1 MNKSIMNLEGVVFLS
16 KDQQKNTFGGRGLD
30 AGGNGTTGSCAV
42 LITNGD
48 GERLVFRGTL
58 AEITA
63 AGGNG
68 GGRRWC
74 CESCSTAS
82 WINSCNIC

>member
-1 MNKSIMNLEGVVFLS
+1 MLKSISNLDGIITLN
-16 KDQQKNTFGGRGLD
+16 KIQQRSISGGR
-30 AGGNGTTGSCAV
+30 NGSCAV
-42 LITNGD
+42 MMTSGD
-48 GERLVFRGTL
+48 GEILVMHGTL

-68 GGRRWC
+68 GGNKWC
-74 CESCSTAS
+74 CKSCNSAS